1 MRPTST
7 RIALWTTL
15 VTLGIVLA
23 YLASPTVGEDKAAAA
38 KPAAA
43 KEAKEANKPRGR
55 LPNFYRDVVDQKQR
69 ETIYKI
75 QEEYGPKIADLRA
88 QLEAL
93 TKQRDE
99 KIAAVLTPEQL
110 KKIEDL
116 RAAAKAKREPKT
128 KPAPK

>member
-1 MRPTST
+1 MQPTST

-15 VTLGIVLA
+15 VSLGIVLA

-38 KPAAA
+38 KPAAV
-43 KEAKEANKPRGR
+43 KEVKTPRR
-55 LPNFYRDVVDQKQR
+55 LPSFFKEVVDEKQR

-88 QLEAL
+88 QLDAL

-99 KIAAVLTPEQL
+99 RIAAVLTPEQR
-110 KKIEDL
+110 KKLEDL
-116 RAAAKAKREPKT
+116 RAAAKAKRAPKT

>member
-15 VTLGIVLA
+15 GSLGIVLA

-38 KPAAA
+38 KPAAV
-43 KEAKEANKPRGR
+43 KEVKTPRR
-55 LPNFYRDVVDQKQR
+55 LPSFFKEVVDQKQR

>member
-38 KPAAA
+38 KPAAV
-43 KEAKEANKPRGR
+43 KEVKTPRR
-55 LPNFYRDVVDQKQR
+55 LPSFFKEVVDQKQR